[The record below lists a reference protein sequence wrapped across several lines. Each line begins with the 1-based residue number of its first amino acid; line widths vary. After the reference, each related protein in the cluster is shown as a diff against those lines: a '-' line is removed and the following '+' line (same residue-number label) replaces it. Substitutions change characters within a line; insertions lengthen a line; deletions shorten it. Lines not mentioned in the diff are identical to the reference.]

1 MSTKTNPFLSA
12 QADARVSAARAALV
26 PHILNSPEVRAI
38 LRYFPVA
45 LRPEVRINP
54 GQESIYFS
62 LNLYGLDGFK
72 DKRLTQVLR
81 RIASD
86 EAWKAETSDWTGSN
100 TPNRDFVFR
109 SNVLVTMPARSPHTR
124 YLVQQGHYAHA
135 SRAVQRVYVCVTIGA
150 YAKAD
155 NPTCKIVTKGFT
167 ERVVREEIKEIVCA

>member
-54 GQESIYFS
+54 GQESVYFT
-62 LNLYGLDGFK
+62 LNMFDLDGFK

-86 EAWKAETSDWTGSN
+86 EAWKAETSDWTQGRS
-100 TPNRDFVFR
+100 PNRDFVFR
-109 SNVLVTMPARSPHTR
+109 SSVFVTMPARSPHTR
-124 YLVQQGHYAHA
+124 YLVQQGHYADA